1 MNEEL
6 SAPKAG
12 NGRSQLPNPRG
23 CRTHLAAG
31 LVVVQVHGS
40 PGILSCLQG
49 IDELLGYCL
58 SEAHVVTAASPQP
71 ALTSWKSVGRGK
83 VVEQVVRIL
92 LGGCF

>member
-1 MNEEL
+1 M
-6 SAPKAG
+6 
-12 NGRSQLPNPRG
+12 
-23 CRTHLAAG
+23 
-31 LVVVQVHGS
+31 QVHGS

-71 ALTSWKSVGRGK
+71 ALTSWKSAGGGK

-92 LGGCF
+92 LAAVSNQAEGLWDGEGLGLGESPVSRLVSA